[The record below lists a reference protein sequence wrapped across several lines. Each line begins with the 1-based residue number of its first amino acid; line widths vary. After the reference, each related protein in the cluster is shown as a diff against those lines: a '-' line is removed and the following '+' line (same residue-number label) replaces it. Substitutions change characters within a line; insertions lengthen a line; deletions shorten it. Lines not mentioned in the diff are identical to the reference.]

1 MLSAR
6 LGTGDKTQGHVT
18 YIANVSSIPDYQF
31 VTCEFQIVGKNI
43 YKNSFLLVIL
53 FRLRSCN
60 QFVYIFVAKQNL
72 QF

>member
-1 MLSAR
+1 MLSVD
-6 LGTGDKTQGHVT
+6 LGTRDKKQGHVT
-18 YIANVSSIPDYQF
+18 NLANVSSIPDYQF
-31 VTCEFQIVGKNI
+31 VTYEFQIVGKNI
-43 YKNSFLLVIL
+43 YKNSFSSVIL